1 MGGERRWY
9 DAAEWSWPAGA
20 RRAAAKRGRTRPSHS
35 PSWEMV
41 PILPLSLSA
50 WLQSEGGRHNG
61 VIGTQ
66 PPKIAEVGLDT
77 LSHHACR
84 APFFSS
90 RRCSRDSVLLSAR
103 AAACHPA
110 DRPAI
115 FLPVLILPRRQAVAD
130 CNSNSNLILRPAL
143 VTIHLFLASI
153 WTRASAAAHDD
164 FRLRSLLVQ
173 RTSTTWHLLKAAA
186 MASLVCCATFR
197 RRMLPPRHTMAPH

>member
-1 MGGERRWY
+1 MERGG
-9 DAAEWSWPAGA
+9 GT
-20 RRAAAKRGRTRPSHS
+20 TRPSGVGLRGRGEQQ
-35 PSWEMV
+35 PSAVGRGRATARVGRWCQFC
-41 PILPLSLSA
+41 LSLSA